1 MVDFTTPN
9 LCGASEEFNKLASQF
24 SSIKDSLQAS
34 LEGEID
40 ALKSELTAS
49 LAVLEADIKG
59 LIPELPEIPDI
70 SLISEIQNLISLP
83 AGSLASLSALANLKL
98 QFGDALAEAGFAL
111 DSLVSDATAAFSGG
125 IDLCGGGLPNF
136 VIGPNGIPTL
146 KPEDSGMP
154 NTDPKR
160 LGEDDDI
167 LGEAASTLLTPAA
180 EILKSNASLISS
192 LTVASEK
199 IKERAK
205 EITIDISAERGNIS
219 KAVRIVFDRGDVLA
233 QVDAAEAGIPTTPQI
248 AKITVAVASTSN
260 LPLAPA
266 APVAPAAAPVV
277 EKTSNTAGVSPLTV
291 GEVQAKLKVIQDS
304 ITSAKNEVNR
314 LSDKLIQP
322 GLFSKAAQDH
332 PHNLISAD
340 RKIVNDKSKTITW
353 NTNVLNNHEVGGSRT
368 GNMGQI
374 YGFYLKRFQH
384 LSKRRKEI
392 ESLISGLLASKADP
406 SQPIPEEG
414 VTGDKIKEAADE
426 LIEDYVKTGE
436 ELEDVYIKAK
446 KAFSVPVPPP
456 PTPPPPKVIPKITPK
471 PAPPAPTQ
479 EAPKGLHIVKQRNL
493 GFVKQ
498 YELSDGRVVRERDLA
513 GLGLTA
519 P

>member
-24 SSIKDSLQAS
+24 SSIKDSLQSS

-70 SLISEIQNLISLP
+70 SLISEIQNLVSLP

-136 VIGPNGIPTL
+136 VIGPNGLPTL

-160 LGEDDDI
+160 LDEDDDI
-167 LGEAASTLLTPAA
+167 LGEAASSLLTPAA

-199 IKERAK
+199 IKETAK

-219 KAVRIVFDRGDVLA
+219 NAVKTVFNKADTLA
-233 QVDAAEAGIPTTPQI
+233 KFAADEAGIPTRPQI
-248 AKITVAVASTSN
+248 AKIKVAVASTSN

-266 APVAPAAAPVV
+266 TPTPAAPTPAAPVG
-277 EKTSNTAGVSPLTV
+277 NTAGTSPLTV
-291 GEVQAKLKVIQDS
+291 GEVQAKLKVTQDS
-304 ITSAKNEVNR
+304 ITSAKNELNR
-314 LSDKLIQP
+314 ILDKVLHP
-322 GLFSKAAQDH
+322 GLLSKTEKTD

-340 RKIVNDKSKTITW
+340 RKMVNNPSKTITW
-353 NTNVLNNHEVGGSRT
+353 NANVLNNHAIGGSKT
-368 GNMGQI
+368 GNI
-374 YGFYLKRFQH
+374 KVIVNFYVDRLKH
-384 LSKRRKEI
+384 LSNRRKEI

-436 ELEDVYIKAK
+436 EMEDIYIKAK

-456 PTPPPPKVIPKITPK
+456 TT
-471 PAPPAPTQ
+471 T
-479 EAPKGLHIVKQRNL
+479 GLRIVRQRDL

-498 YELSDGRVVRERDLA
+498 FELSDGRVVRESQLA

>member
-24 SSIKDSLQAS
+24 SSIKDSLQGS

-70 SLISEIQNLISLP
+70 SFISEIQNLVSFP
-83 AGSLASLSALANLKL
+83 AGSLASLSALANIEL

-167 LGEAASTLLTPAA
+167 LGEAASSLLTPAA
-180 EILKSNASLISS
+180 EISKSNASLSLS
-192 LTVASEK
+192 LTVAVDE
-199 IKERAK
+199 IKKVAK
-205 EITIDISAERGNIS
+205 EITSDMSAERGIIPEEVKRAFN
-219 KAVRIVFDRGDVLA
+219 KADILA
-233 QVDAAEAGIPTTPQI
+233 YAASVEAGIPTRPQI
-248 AKITVAVASTSN
+248 AKIKVAVASTSN

-266 APVAPAAAPVV
+266 APADAPVV

-304 ITSAKNEVNR
+304 ITSAKNELNR
-314 LSDKLIQP
+314 ILDKVFDP
-322 GLFSKAAQDH
+322 GLLSKADKTH

-353 NTNVLNNHEVGGSRT
+353 NTNVLNNHGIGGSRT
-368 GNMGQI
+368 GNIKGI
-374 YGFYLKRFQH
+374 VKFYVVRLRH
-384 LSKRRKEI
+384 LSNRRKEI

-414 VTGDKIKEAADE
+414 VTGDKIKEASDE

-436 ELEDVYIKAK
+436 ELEEIYTKAK
-446 KAFSVPVPPP
+446 EAFSVPVPPP

-479 EAPKGLHIVKQRNL
+479 EAPKGLHIVRQRDL

>member
-24 SSIKDSLQAS
+24 SSIKDSLQSS

-70 SLISEIQNLISLP
+70 SLISEIQNLVSLP

-125 IDLCGGGLPNF
+125 NGL
-136 VIGPNGIPTL
+136 PTL

-160 LGEDDDI
+160 LDEDDDI
-167 LGEAASTLLTPAA
+167 LGEAASSLLTPAA

-199 IKERAK
+199 IKETAK

-219 KAVRIVFDRGDVLA
+219 NAVKTVFNKADTLA
-233 QVDAAEAGIPTTPQI
+233 KFAADEAGIPTRPQI
-248 AKITVAVASTSN
+248 AKIKVAVASTSN

-266 APVAPAAAPVV
+266 TPTPAAPTPAAPVG
-277 EKTSNTAGVSPLTV
+277 NTAGTSPLTV
-291 GEVQAKLKVIQDS
+291 GEVQAKLKVTQDS
-304 ITSAKNEVNR
+304 ITSAKNELNR
-314 LSDKLIQP
+314 ILDKVLHP
-322 GLFSKAAQDH
+322 GLLSKTEKTD

-340 RKIVNDKSKTITW
+340 RKMVNNPSKTITW
-353 NTNVLNNHEVGGSRT
+353 NANVLNNHAIGGSKT
-368 GNMGQI
+368 GNI
-374 YGFYLKRFQH
+374 KVIVNFYVDRLKH
-384 LSKRRKEI
+384 LSNRRKEI

-436 ELEDVYIKAK
+436 EMEDIYIKAK
-446 KAFSVPVPPP
+446 KAFSVPVSP
-456 PTPPPPKVIPKITPK
+456 PTT
-471 PAPPAPTQ
+471 T
-479 EAPKGLHIVKQRNL
+479 GLRIVRQRDL

-498 YELSDGRVVRERDLA
+498 FELSDGRGVRESQLA

>member
-9 LCGASEEFNKLASQF
+9 LCGASEQFNKLANQF
-24 SSIKDSLQAS
+24 SSIKDSLQGS

-49 LAVLEADIKG
+49 LAILETDIKG

-70 SLISEIQNLISLP
+70 SLISEIQNLIALP
-83 AGSLASLSALANLKL
+83 AGSFASLSALANIKA
-98 QFGDALAEAGFAL
+98 QFGDALDEAGFAL

-233 QVDAAEAGIPTTPQI
+233 QFDAAASGIPTTPQI

-266 APVAPAAAPVV
+266 AAPAAPVV

-392 ESLISGLLASKADP
+392 ESLISGLLASESDP
-406 SQPIPEEG
+406 SQPIPKDG

-426 LIEDYVKTGE
+426 LIEDYIKTGE
-436 ELEDVYIKAK
+436 ELEDVYTKAK
-446 KAFSVPVPPP
+446 KAFSVPVS
-456 PTPPPPKVIPKITPK
+456 PTT
-471 PAPPAPTQ
+471 T
-479 EAPKGLHIVKQRNL
+479 GLRIVRQRDL

-498 YELSDGRVVRERDLA
+498 FELSDGRVVRENQLA

>member
-24 SSIKDSLQAS
+24 SSIKDSLQGS

-70 SLISEIQNLISLP
+70 SLISEIQNLVSLP
-83 AGSLASLSALANLKL
+83 AGSLASLSALANIEL

-233 QVDAAEAGIPTTPQI
+233 QFDAAASGIPTRPQI
-248 AKITVAVASTSN
+248 AKIKVAVASTSN

-266 APVAPAAAPVV
+266 APEDAPVV

-392 ESLISGLLASKADP
+392 ESLISGLLASESDP
-406 SQPIPEEG
+406 SQPIPKDG

-426 LIEDYVKTGE
+426 LIEDYIKTGE
-436 ELEDVYIKAK
+436 ELEDVYTKAK
-446 KAFSVPVPPP
+446 KAFSVPVS
-456 PTPPPPKVIPKITPK
+456 PTT
-471 PAPPAPTQ
+471 T
-479 EAPKGLHIVKQRNL
+479 GLRIVRQRDL

-498 YELSDGRVVRERDLA
+498 FELSDGRVVRENQLA

>member
-24 SSIKDSLQAS
+24 SSIKDSLQGS

-70 SLISEIQNLISLP
+70 SFISEIQNLVSLP
-83 AGSLASLSALANLKL
+83 PGSLASLSALANIEL

-167 LGEAASTLLTPAA
+167 LGEAASSLLTPAA
-180 EILKSNASLISS
+180 EISKSNASLSS
-192 LTVASEK
+192 ALTVAADE
-199 IKERAK
+199 IKKAAK
-205 EITIDISAERGNIS
+205 EITVDISAERGNIS
-219 KAVRIVFDRGDVLA
+219 SAIKTAFNKADILA
-233 QVDAAEAGIPTTPQI
+233 YAASVEAGIPTRPQI
-248 AKITVAVASTSN
+248 AKIKVAVASTSS

-266 APVAPAAAPVV
+266 TPTPAAPVG
-277 EKTSNTAGVSPLTV
+277 NTAGTSPLAV
-291 GEVQAKLKVIQDS
+291 GDIEAKLKVIQDS

-479 EAPKGLHIVKQRNL
+479 EAPKGLHIVRQRDV